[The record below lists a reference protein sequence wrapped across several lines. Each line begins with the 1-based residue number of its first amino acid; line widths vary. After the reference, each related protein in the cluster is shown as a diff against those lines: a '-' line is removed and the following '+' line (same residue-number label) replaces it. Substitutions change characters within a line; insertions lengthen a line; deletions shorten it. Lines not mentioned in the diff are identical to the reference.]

1 MKLGEKGFTVIELLL
16 VVAITGVIV
25 APLTMATI
33 TLLTNPQRTADQ
45 GTVLQQVQNAGR
57 WLSRDVQMTKTVS
70 PGDTNGFPLTLTIP
84 MDDNPDNDYTIEYGF
99 EGSTLKRRFYDSGDN
114 LTSETLIADYI
125 DTDNTTFGTDNTTA
139 GGSYKLSIRA
149 VKGEAAVTRGY
160 EVRQRLTPG

>member
-33 TLLTNPQRTADQ
+33 TLLTSPQRTADQ
-45 GTVLQQVQNAGR
+45 GIVLQQVQNAGY

-70 PGDTNGFPLTLTIP
+70 PGGANGFPLTLTIP
-84 MDDNPDNDYTIEYGF
+84 MDDNPDNDYTIEYLFDGNK
-99 EGSTLKRRFYDSGDN
+99 LKRQFSGAN
-114 LTSETLIADYI
+114 LTSVTFIADYI

-160 EVRQRLTPG
+160 EVKQRPAG